1 MKINGNGKLDEKEII
16 KFEEEI
22 GFKLPKDYKK
32 FLCEYNGGYPDPN
45 YPLFTIYEMSV
56 EEIEEMGEATGLDY
70 LCSMEKL
77 ISWKKE
83 CNGELPEKVIV
94 IGMGLFGLI
103 LLSENEN
110 MKGIYLWDTHW
121 CITDIGDKDAAI
133 DEELSF
139 SIYKISNTF
148 SEFLEKLYYNEDD
161 IVL

>member
-16 KFEEEI
+16 KFEEKI
-22 GFKLPKDYKK
+22 GFKLPKDYKE
-32 FLCEYNGGYPDPN
+32 FLREYNGGYPDPN

-56 EEIEEMGEATGLDY
+56 EEIEEMGESTGLDY
-70 LCSMEKL
+70 LFDIEDLSSWEKEYENDIPKKTIL
-77 ISWKKE
+77 IGS
-83 CNGELPEKVIV
+83 
-94 IGMGLFGLI
+94 GLFGLI

-121 CITDIGDKDAAI
+121 CITDIGDKDAAV